1 METLDLDILNMIS
14 ALEADIE
21 VPNCDEDDDIGFFK
35 NATEAEMNRVEKWLD
50 EQGVPSDEELGSW
63 GEV

>member
-21 VPNCDEDDDIGFFK
+21 VPDFDEDDDTDVL
-35 NATEAEMNRVEKWLD
+35 N
-50 EQGVPSDEELGSW
+50 
-63 GEV
+63 